1 MILLGMSGRNFMKD
15 VLCKLGKGFDRYCVK
30 KTFYFSYILCVLL
43 PLIITDGMILF
54 IVIHSDR
61 TLQYREM
68 ENAANAV
75 RYYISNS
82 AEQAAGYSK
91 KIYTNKYINDFLGK
105 QYENAY
111 DYVTAYYDFF
121 KGMWFD
127 GAMGSNY
134 ARTVLYGNNDTL
146 INGGKVSGIGREAD
160 TPWYQQFKASGR
172 QQMLLFD
179 YDHSGVSPNR
189 RLLFLSRL
197 NSFDRAS
204 ENFLLVELDYA
215 EISRY
220 LKEMNYAMDV
230 FICRD
235 GEIVLSNGRASGTN
249 KEYEKFTEYDKV
261 GYQSGMQIYG
271 TELDIYVMNT
281 KDTIAKE
288 IKRQLP
294 IIVFLFL
301 INAILPVI
309 VYRDKLKEQEIIVER
324 QRAELLALRS
334 QINPHFLFNTLESIR
349 MHSVI
354 RKEKETA
361 EMIEKLAV
369 LQRQYVEWGE
379 DMVKVSEE
387 MEFVQTYLDIQ
398 KYRFGGRLSYDIEM
412 DESCSDFTIPKL
424 SIVTFVENACVHGI
438 ESKQSAGWIFVRIY
452 LEDLYMHIEIEDTG
466 KGMEKEKMESLLWKM
481 RNASIELLQEKERVG
496 IINVCLRLKMKTENE
511 VEFELDGEEEVGF
524 LTHIKLPCKYLKPE
538 VTQC

>member
-1 MILLGMSGRNFMKD
+1 MKD

-30 KTFYFSYILCVLL
+30 KTFYFSYILCILL

-179 YDHSGVSPNR
+179 YDHSGVSPNQQISEGNELCDGCVYLPGR
-189 RLLFLSRL
+189 GDRIVQRE
-197 NSFDRAS
+197 SF
-204 ENFLLVELDYA
+204 
-215 EISRY
+215 RY
-220 LKEMNYAMDV
+220 EQRV
-230 FICRD
+230 R
-235 GEIVLSNGRASGTN
+235 E
-249 KEYEKFTEYDKV
+249 
-261 GYQSGMQIYG
+261 IYG
-271 TELDIYVMNT
+271 I
-281 KDTIAKE
+281 
-288 IKRQLP
+288 
-294 IIVFLFL
+294 
-301 INAILPVI
+301 
-309 VYRDKLKEQEIIVER
+309 
-324 QRAELLALRS
+324 
-334 QINPHFLFNTLESIR
+334 
-349 MHSVI
+349 
-354 RKEKETA
+354 
-361 EMIEKLAV
+361 
-369 LQRQYVEWGE
+369 
-379 DMVKVSEE
+379 
-387 MEFVQTYLDIQ
+387 
-398 KYRFGGRLSYDIEM
+398 
-412 DESCSDFTIPKL
+412 
-424 SIVTFVENACVHGI
+424 
-438 ESKQSAGWIFVRIY
+438 
-452 LEDLYMHIEIEDTG
+452 
-466 KGMEKEKMESLLWKM
+466 
-481 RNASIELLQEKERVG
+481 
-496 IINVCLRLKMKTENE
+496 
-511 VEFELDGEEEVGF
+511 
-524 LTHIKLPCKYLKPE
+524 
-538 VTQC
+538 